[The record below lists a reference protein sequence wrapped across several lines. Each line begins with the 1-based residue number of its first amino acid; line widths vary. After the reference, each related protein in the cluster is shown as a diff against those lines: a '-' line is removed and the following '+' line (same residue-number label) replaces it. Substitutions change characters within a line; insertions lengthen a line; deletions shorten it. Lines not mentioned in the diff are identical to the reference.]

1 MASEQFIEKLRT
13 ALGESRV
20 LTDEASITL
29 AATDVYRQGALP
41 TAVIKPATVEQLCA
55 GIKVATEDGY
65 AVIARGGGASYTDA
79 YLAVSERTVVIDM
92 GDLNKIVE
100 IDEANNIVTVEA
112 GCTWATLRDEL
123 LKRNLRTPFFGPFSG
138 LVATVGGSVSQNAI
152 SHGSGSYGISAQSVI
167 SLDVVLASGEILRTG
182 SGAVKS
188 GDAKTRR
195 FFRHSGPD
203 LTGLFT
209 GDCGALG
216 IKASITLPL
225 LKNPAATEAVAFSFP
240 DFKSMH
246 TAVAGVALLGLD
258 DEGFGLDPA
267 LQQGQIARNEASAV
281 KLKLAWSVL
290 RSSPTFFKGI
300 RSLLRM
306 ALAGDK
312 HLREPGYALNY
323 IAKGPDAGS
332 AKSKIAAIRE
342 VALKT
347 GGEVPNSMPAIV
359 AVMPFAPLNNVLGPG
374 GERWVPIHGILQHSD
389 VVAFDERW
397 RAVLDSHAEQIEAT
411 GAFVGGMYMAVGPN
425 AFLYE
430 IAFYWPD
437 ERTIYHEQTVDADFL
452 GTLPTYQPNESGREL
467 IETLKKAAID
477 LYGEYGGVHFQIGK
491 SYPHAEN
498 RDTHEL
504 NLLRAIK
511 KEVDPDN
518 LMNPG
523 VLGLQ

>member
-1 MASEQFIEKLRT
+1 MAFDQLIDNLRA
-13 ALGESRV
+13 ALGEDRV
-20 LTDEASITL
+20 FTDEASIAL
-29 AATDVYRQGALP
+29 AATDVYRQGELP
-41 TAVIKPATVEQLCA
+41 TAVIRPGSVEQLCA
-55 GIKVATEDGY
+55 GIKAVTNDGY
-65 AVIARGGGASYTDA
+65 VVIARGGGASYTDA
-79 YLAVSERTVVIDM
+79 YLAVSERSVVVDM
-92 GDLNKIVE
+92 GDLNQIVE
-100 IDEANNIVTVEA
+100 IDETNNIVTVEA

-152 SHGSGSYGISAQSVI
+152 SHGSGTYGISAQSVI
-167 SLDVVLASGEILRTG
+167 SLDVVLTSGEILRTG

-188 GDAKTRR
+188 GDSKTRR

-216 IKASITLPL
+216 IKASVTLPL
-225 LKNPAATEAVAFSFP
+225 LRNPAATEAIAFSFP

-246 TAVAGVALLGLD
+246 TAIAGVALLGLD

-267 LQQGQIARNEASAV
+267 LQQGQIARNEATAV
-281 KLKLAWSVL
+281 KLKLAWNVL
-290 RSSPTFFKGI
+290 RSSPTFFKGL
-300 RSLLRM
+300 RALLRM

-332 AKSKIAAIRE
+332 AKSKIAAIRDI
-342 VALKT
+342 ALQS

-359 AVMPFAPLNNVLGPG
+359 AVIPFAPLNNILGPG
-374 GERWVPIHGILQHSD
+374 GERWVPVHGILQHSD

-397 RAVLDSHAEQIEAT
+397 RALLDSYAEQIEAT
-411 GAFVGGMYMAVGPN
+411 GAFVGGMYMAVGPS

-437 ERTIYHEQTVDADFL
+437 ERTVYHEQTLDSDYL
-452 GTLPTYQPNESGREL
+452 STLPTYPPNENGREL
-467 IETLKKAAID
+467 VENLKKAAIE
-477 LYGEYGGVHFQIGK
+477 LFGEYGGVHFQIGK

-498 RDTHEL
+498 RDKHEL

-511 KEVDPDN
+511 KEVDPDG

>member
-1 MASEQFIEKLRT
+1 MSSDQLINNLQT
-13 ALGESRV
+13 VLGENRV
-20 LTDEASITL
+20 FTDDASL
-29 AATDVYRQGALP
+29 KFAATDVYRQGKLP
-41 TAVIKPATVEQLCA
+41 TAVIRPGSVEQLCA
-55 GIKVATEDGY
+55 GIRAVTESGH

-79 YLAVSERTVVIDM
+79 YLAVSERSVVIDM
-92 GDLNKIVE
+92 GDLNKIIE
-100 IDEANNIVTVEA
+100 IDEINNIVTVEA

-138 LVATVGGSVSQNAI
+138 LVATVGGSVSQNSI

-167 SLDVVLASGEILRTG
+167 SLDVVLANGEILRTG
-182 SGAVKS
+182 SGAIKS
-188 GDAKTRR
+188 GDSKTRR
-195 FFRHSGPD
+195 FFRYSGPD

-216 IKASITLPL
+216 IKASVTLPL
-225 LKNPAATEAVAFSFP
+225 LRNPSATEAVAFSFP
-240 DFKSMH
+240 DFEAMH
-246 TAVAGVALLGLD
+246 TAIAGIALLGLD

-267 LQQGQIARNEASAV
+267 LQQGQIARNESRAV
-281 KLKLAWSVL
+281 KLKLAWNVL
-290 RSSPTFFKGI
+290 RSSPTIYKGI

-306 ALAGDK
+306 ALAGDR
-312 HLREPGYALNY
+312 HLREPGFALNY
-323 IAKGPDAGS
+323 IVKGPDAAS

-342 VALKT
+342 IALRT

-374 GERWVPIHGILQHSD
+374 GERWVPMHGILQHSD
-389 VVAFDERW
+389 VVAFDRRW
-397 RAVLDSHAEQIEAT
+397 RALLDSHAEQIEAT
-411 GAFVGGMYMAVGPN
+411 GIFVGGMYMAVGSN

-437 ERTIYHEQTVDADFL
+437 ERTVYHEQTLDPDYL
-452 GTLPTYQPNESGREL
+452 GTLPTHPPNKDGREL
-467 IETLKKAAID
+467 VENLKNAAID
-477 LYGEYGGVHFQIGK
+477 LFGEFGGVHFQIGK
-491 SYPHAEN
+491 TYPHAEN
-498 RDTHEL
+498 RDTREL

-511 KEVDPDN
+511 AEVDPGN

>member
-1 MASEQFIEKLRT
+1 MASEKLMEQLRT
-13 ALGESRV
+13 ALGEGSV
-20 LTDEASITL
+20 FTDEATIAF

-41 TAVIKPATVEQLCA
+41 TAVIKPGTVGQLCA

-100 IDEANNIVTVEA
+100 IDETNNIVTVEA

-138 LVATVGGSVSQNAI
+138 LVATVGGSISQNAI
-152 SHGSGSYGISAQSVI
+152 SHGSGTYGISAQSVI
-167 SLDVVLASGEILRTG
+167 SLDVVLASGDLLRTG
-182 SGAVKS
+182 SGAVIS
-188 GDAKTRR
+188 GDSKIRR

-216 IKASITLPL
+216 IKASVTLPL
-225 LKNPAATEAVAFSFP
+225 LKNPAATEAAAFSFP

-246 TAVAGVALLGLD
+246 AAVAGIAALGLD
-258 DEGFGLDPA
+258 DEGFGLDPV

-281 KLKLAWSVL
+281 KLKLAWNVL
-290 RSSPTFFKGI
+290 RSSPTVFKGL

-312 HLREPGYALNY
+312 HLREPGFALNY
-323 IAKGPDAGS
+323 IAKGPDAGA

-342 VALKT
+342 VALET

-374 GERWVPIHGILQHSD
+374 GERWVPVHGILQHSD

-397 RAVLDSHAEQIEAT
+397 RTLLDSHTEQIEAT
-411 GAFVGGMYMAVGPN
+411 GTFIGGMYMAVGPS

-437 ERTIYHEQTVDADFL
+437 ERTVYHENTVDSDYL
-452 GTLPTYQPNESGREL
+452 NSLPNHPPNESGREL
-467 IETLKKAAID
+467 IESLKKAAIQ

-498 RDTHEL
+498 RDTLEL
-504 NLLRAIK
+504 SLLRAIK
-511 KEVDPDN
+511 FEVDPDN

-523 VLGLQ
+523 VLGLD